1 MGPVLPSLITF
12 LYSIDDTSSVNTL
25 PDVIC
30 ILAPLNI
37 AFHVGSGFLILTCA
51 ACLKVAVLPEWSV
64 LVGSDLFTSNELPK
78 TAV

>member
-12 LYSIDDTSSVNTL
+12 LYSISYILSDNTL

-51 ACLKVAVLPEWSV
+51 ACLKVAVLPELSV
-64 LVGSDLFTSNELPK
+64 LLVSDLFTSN
-78 TAV
+78 

>member
-1 MGPVLPSLITF
+1 M
-12 LYSIDDTSSVNTL
+12 IDGISSDNCL

-51 ACLKVAVLPEWSV
+51 ACLKAAVLPELSV
-64 LVGSDLFTSNELPK
+64 LLGSDLFTVNELPK
-78 TAV
+78 TIV